1 MSMNSKKFTLIEL
14 LVVIAI
20 IAILAAILL
29 PALQS
34 ARERAQ
40 SSSCVN
46 NLKQTSN
53 VGLQYLHDNRYLWPG
68 PTSSVS
74 QALWPN
80 CLMRGKY
87 MADFALKRNA
97 TTKLPSQWGEAKGY
111 YCPSIGFQELRKGT
125 TYMWTPQVYGTV
137 QTNADRHLGM
147 CWQFNSPR
155 LAEIRVQTPNAWND
169 SGYNVNT
176 KAGTSAPSNR
186 IWFACSAYRDEDSL
200 KLHQRA
206 GFYANADGYHTPSSV
221 RPHLYPVHGGRLN
234 FATHDGHVQNSDP
247 EGLKFYFVPRASGVK
262 TSPGATDTQ
271 PGNGYNYST
280 PVQVYLL
287 DPDSVT
293 SKSSLEML
301 NFSYN

>member
-1 MSMNSKKFTLIEL
+1 MKKRFTLIEL

-29 PALQS
+29 PALQA
-34 ARERAQ
+34 ARERSR

-53 VGLQYLHDNRYLWPG
+53 AGLQYLHDNRSLWPG
-68 PTSSVS
+68 PNTTIN

-87 MADFALKRNA
+87 MADFVIKRNA
-97 TTKLPSQWGEAKGY
+97 TTKLPSQYGEAKGF
-111 YCPSIGFQELRKGT
+111 YCPSIGFQELKKGT

-137 QTNADRHLGM
+137 QMNADRHLGM
-147 CWQFNSPR
+147 CWQFNNPK

-169 SGYNVNT
+169 SNYKVSA
-176 KAGTSAPSNR
+176 KAGTSAPANR
-186 IWFACSAYRDEDSL
+186 IWFADSAYKDSDSL

-206 GFYANADGYHTPSSV
+206 SLYANADGNHT

-234 FATHDGHVQNSDP
+234 FATHDGHVEGSDP
-247 EGLKFYFVPRASGVK
+247 EGLKYFFVPRSSGVK
-262 TSPGATDTQ
+262 TSPGPNDTQ
-271 PGNGYNYST
+271 AGNGYNYST
-280 PVQVYLL
+280 PVQVYLI
-287 DPDSVT
+287 DTESIT
-293 SKSSLEML
+293 SKDSFELL
-301 NFSYN
+301 NFQYN